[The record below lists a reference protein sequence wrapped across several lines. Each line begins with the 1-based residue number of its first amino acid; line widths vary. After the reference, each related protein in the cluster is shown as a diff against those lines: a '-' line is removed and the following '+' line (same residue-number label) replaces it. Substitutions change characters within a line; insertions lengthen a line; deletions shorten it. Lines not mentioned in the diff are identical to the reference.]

1 MHEILVKHRVR
12 IEEAKA
18 ASLLLLESPP
28 RFKADHVKA
37 FLACV
42 YRGRDSNQSPRPGLQ
57 RTEPSDCKQCFGSG
71 FVTVLHPKPDLW
83 IVDELGYKRW
93 RNPKALYTCAVRCD
107 CQNGPPSQ
115 TLGIIEYE
123 RSFPT
128 LQHQQ
133 RRKRRQP
140 FPLVRRFHLLMR
152 LLFVVRLS

>member
-1 MHEILVKHRVR
+1 MHEILIKHRVNAD
-12 IEEAKA
+12 EAKA

-93 RNPKALYTCAVRCD
+93 KNPKTFYTCAVRCV
-107 CQNGPPSQ
+107 CGNGPVSQ
-115 TLGIIEYE
+115 NVLGITEYE
-123 RSFPT
+123 RSFANWHEVWEAVN
-128 LQHQQ
+128 LE
-133 RRKRRQP
+133 R
-140 FPLVRRFHLLMR
+140 
-152 LLFVVRLS
+152 VRLGIPKVLRW

>member
-12 IEEAKA
+12 FDEAKA

-28 RFKADHVKA
+28 RYKTEHVKA

-42 YRGRDSNQSPRPGLQ
+42 YRGREVSQPRANGFH
-57 RTEPSDCKQCFGSG
+57 RSEPTNCKQCFGSG

-123 RSFPT
+123 RSFPNW
-128 LQHQQ
+128 
-133 RRKRRQP
+133 REEWDAANAERI
-140 FPLVRRFHLLMR
+140 R
-152 LLFVVRLS
+152 LGNPKVLRW

>member
-28 RFKADHVKA
+28 RYKTEHVKA

-42 YRGRDSNQSPRPGLQ
+42 YRGRESSQPVRPGLQ
-57 RTEPSDCKQCFGSG
+57 RAEPSECKQCFGSG
-71 FVTVLHPKPDLW
+71 FVIVLHPRPDLW
-83 IVDELGYKRW
+83 VVDELGYKRW

-123 RSFPT
+123 RSFPNW
-128 LQHQQ
+128 
-133 RRKRRQP
+133 REEWDAANAERI
-140 FPLVRRFHLLMR
+140 R
-152 LLFVVRLS
+152 LGNPKVLRW